1 MVQNETNSRFIKE
14 QKKWYMHFH
23 TLSTGKLILT
33 ILAEEP
39 GLNAKQIYFRIL
51 RQGGKP
57 ISYQAVH
64 KKLVLFEHEGIVSK
78 NSHTF
83 TISKLWL
90 NEVTNLVETAKSKSE
105 SKIEAMTELTP
116 IRQLRNH
123 YETLNKD
130 SNTFQEPFY

>member
-1 MVQNETNSRFIKE
+1 
-14 QKKWYMHFH
+14 MHFH

-64 KKLVLFEHEGIVSK
+64 KKLVLFEREGIISK
-78 NSHTF
+78 NIHTF

-90 NEVTNLVETAKSKSE
+90 NEVTSLVEMAKNKSKS
-105 SKIEAMTELTP
+105 KIETMTELTP

-123 YETLNKD
+123 YETRVKD
-130 SNTFQEPFY
+130 PNTFQEPFY

>member
-1 MVQNETNSRFIKE
+1 
-14 QKKWYMHFH
+14 MHFH

-39 GLNAKQIYFRIL
+39 GLNTKQIYFRIL
-51 RQGGKP
+51 RMGGKP

-64 KKLVLFEHEGIVSK
+64 KKLILFEHEGIVSK

-90 NEVTNLVETAKSKSE
+90 NEVTSLVETAKNKSE
-105 SKIEAMTELTP
+105 NKIEKITETTP

-123 YETLNKD
+123 YEARVKD
-130 SNTFQEPFY
+130 QNFQEPFY